1 MKGSPFISVPSIGSL
16 IPVALLFVVL
26 LALGGCTKK
35 QAEIDQT
42 GHHNSLPHLLRKN
55 YSFSNLFNGIVIKSS
70 VESASSEYT
79 AIAAA
84 AATNSYE
91 LDINLHVLW
100 PKAATSQ
107 ADLTAATPELPT
119 LLPNLAKL
127 LEGVTPSPD
136 FPALLQRKEKSLRA
150 NLSSLQRLPYRDS
163 LFDCQTILNLQNR
176 ETGRQ
181 ALFVQ
186 AIMNVNTDGS
196 DGDRNLAIDKLSL
209 TFQPQTNYRWAKTS
223 GHPNPC
229 LRDSESRQALL
240 QAELATGT
248 LAPEEKTKLKKELEI
263 AKATSEE
270 LKHWSFLVGTA
281 DPFIV
286 LPSFMVGKG
295 AGQPSIGDYAV
306 VIAHGKLYPAVLGD
320 LGPSSKIG
328 EASLRI
334 CREIDGKSGAERRPS
349 NRPEIVY
356 LVFPGSAEKPM
367 KSPDYTHW
375 SERCRALWKEFGGS
389 DSAPWHEWTSLEK
402 PWPTPTPMPSPSPT
416 TSPNPSPTQGDS
428 TVQPVAPA
436 AAAAGTTGT
445 NPASPET
452 TTSQNTPP
460 STSILSPE
468 KTPK

>member
-1 MKGSPFISVPSIGSL
+1 MKGSSSTVVPSIGTRTP
-16 IPVALLFVVL
+16 IALLCFGL

-35 QAEIDQT
+35 QPEKEQS
-42 GHHNSLPHLLRKN
+42 GHHDSFPHLPRKN
-55 YSFSNLFNGIVIKSS
+55 YAFSNLFNGILIKSS
-70 VESASSEYT
+70 VECASAEYT
-79 AIAAA
+79 ALAAV

-91 LDINLHVLW
+91 MDISLHVLW
-100 PKAATSQ
+100 PKAATSP

-119 LLPNLAKL
+119 LLPNLPKL
-127 LEGVTPSPD
+127 LEGVIPSPD
-136 FPALLQRKEKSLRA
+136 FAALLQRKEKSLKA

-163 LFDCQTILNLQNR
+163 LFDCQTILNLQNK

-223 GHPNPC
+223 EHPNPC

-248 LAPEEKTKLKKELEI
+248 LVPEEKTRLKKELEA
-263 AKATSEE
+263 AKATSDE
-270 LKHWSFLVGTA
+270 LKRWSFLVGTA

-295 AGQPSIGDYAV
+295 PGQPSIGDYAV

-334 CREIDGKSGAERRPS
+334 CREIDGKSGADRRPS

-356 LVFPGSAEKPM
+356 LVFPGSGDKPI
-367 KSPDYTHW
+367 KGPDYAHW
-375 SERCRALWKEFGGS
+375 TRRCRALWKEFGGS
-389 DSAPWHEWTSLEK
+389 DTAPWHEWTSLEK
-402 PWPTPTPMPSPSPT
+402 PWPTPSPSPSQTPAA
-416 TSPNPSPTQGDS
+416 TSSPSPS
-428 TVQPVAPA
+428 AAPA
-436 AAAAGTTGT
+436 AGIPASTGT
-445 NPASPET
+445 NPAFGST
-452 TTSQNTPP
+452 ITSQKTSPD
-460 STSILSPE
+460 TSILSPE
-468 KTPK
+468 KTNR

>member
-1 MKGSPFISVPSIGSL
+1 MKGPLSSI
-16 IPVALLFVVL
+16 VASIRLAKSTAFLCAVL
-26 LALGGCTKK
+26 LPFAACTKK
-35 QAEIDQT
+35 QPEKDQS
-42 GHHNSLPHLLRKN
+42 GHHDALPHLSRKN
-55 YSFSNLFNGIVIKSS
+55 YAFSNLFNGILIKSS
-70 VESASSEYT
+70 VECAPSERSAL
-79 AIAAA
+79 AAV

-91 LDINLHVLW
+91 LDINLRVLW
-100 PKAATSQ
+100 PKAATTP

-119 LLPNLAKL
+119 LLPNLPKL
-127 LEGVTPSPD
+127 LDGVTPSPD
-136 FPALLQRKEKSLRA
+136 YAALLERKEKSLKA

-163 LFDCQTILNLQNR
+163 LFDCQTILKLQNK

-223 GHPNPC
+223 EHPNPC

-248 LAPEEKTKLKKELEI
+248 LVPEEKTKLKKELEV

-270 LKHWSFLVGTA
+270 LRRWSFLVGTA

-295 AGQPSIGDYAV
+295 PGQPSIGDYAV

-349 NRPEIVY
+349 NTPEIVY
-356 LVFPGSAEKPM
+356 LVFPGSGEKPM
-367 KSPDYTHW
+367 KSPDYAHW
-375 SERCRALWKEFGGS
+375 SDRCRALWKEFGGS
-389 DSAPWHEWTSLEK
+389 DNAPWHEWTSLEK
-402 PWPTPTPMPSPSPT
+402 PWPTPTPSPS
-416 TSPNPSPTQGDS
+416 D
-428 TVQPVAPA
+428 
-436 AAAAGTTGT
+436 GT
-445 NPASPET
+445 NPASPLAPAASGTPATSNLPSQT
-452 TTSQNTPP
+452 TNQ
-460 STSILSPE
+460 
-468 KTPK
+468 